1 MRITDHIA
9 RFAASPLGRWADV
22 PPWAITS
29 VSHAILAEL
38 VADLR
43 PRADFTFQG
52 DIAIHRKAT
61 VEHGAVLKGP
71 AVISAGCFVAA
82 GAYVRDGCWLDE
94 DCILGPGA
102 ELKSSFMFRGSKL
115 AHFNFVG
122 DSVLGEGVNIEA
134 GAIIANYRNEK
145 ADKRIRFSFQ
155 GRTVD
160 TGVEKFGALAGDGVR
175 LGANAVV
182 APGAVL
188 TKGTIVPRLSLI
200 DQA

>member
-1 MRITDHIA
+1 MRISDHIA
-9 RFAASPLGRWADV
+9 RFAASPLGRWADA
-22 PPWAITS
+22 PPWALTS

-61 VEHGAVLKGP
+61 VEKGAILKGP

-102 ELKSSFMFRGSKL
+102 ELKSTLMFRGSKL

-145 ADKRIRFSFQ
+145 VDKRIRFSVQ
-155 GRTVD
+155 GRAID
-160 TGVEKFGALAGDGVR
+160 TGVEKFGALVADGVR

-182 APGAVL
+182 APGAL
-188 TKGTIVPRLSLI
+188 LPAGTIVPRLTLV